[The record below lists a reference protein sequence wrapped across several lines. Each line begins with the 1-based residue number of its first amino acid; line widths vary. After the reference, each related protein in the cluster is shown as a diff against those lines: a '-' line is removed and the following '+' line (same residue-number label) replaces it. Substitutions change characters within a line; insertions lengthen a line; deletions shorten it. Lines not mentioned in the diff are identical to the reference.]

1 MHISQWLGEARVRL
15 GLRVVGAGLL
25 AADAAIHLDLYVNGG
40 FRNIPTIGWLFL
52 FQVIAGFGLA
62 VLVLFP
68 DGRLIAA
75 LGALF
80 AASTLGGY
88 LLSIWFGLFGFH
100 EVRTTAGI
108 VAGLIEIAAFAVLAT
123 VALVPAAPAQARAPA
138 PAGVPGGGA
147 ATGSAGSPNGA
158 GQAGS
163 AAGDRT
169 LMARLQAGVP
179 HVGQVVAGLSA
190 LALVLL
196 IVAVAGAG
204 PGSSSSTTTAGG
216 SGQQLKT
223 TTIHGVTV
231 LTNAKG
237 FTLYWFAPDTP
248 TKSNC
253 NGSCTAYW
261 PPVPGH
267 VSAGPGVTGTVATIT
282 RSDGSSQATYN
293 GHPLYTYVSDT
304 SPGQDSG
311 NNLNISGGLWH
322 DVTVSG

>member
-1 MHISQWLGEARVRL
+1 MHSSQRLGAARVQL

-25 AADAAIHLDLYVNGG
+25 VADAAIHLDLYTNGG

-52 FQVIAGFGLA
+52 LQVIAGFGLA
-62 VLVLFP
+62 ILVLFP
-68 DGRLIAA
+68 GGRLMAA
-75 LGALF
+75 LGAGF
-80 AASTLGGY
+80 AVATLGGY

-108 VAGLIEIAAFAVLAT
+108 VAGLIEIAAFAVLAP
-123 VALVPAAPAQARAPA
+123 VALTPAEPAK
-138 PAGVPGGGA
+138 AGVPAHAGVSARGGASGGGGA
-147 ATGSAGSPNGA
+147 ANGPGRVA
-158 GQAGS
+158 P
-163 AAGDRT
+163 AADGT
-169 LMARLQAGVP
+169 LMARLQAGIP
-179 HVGQVVAGLSA
+179 HAGAVVAGLSA

-196 IVAVAGAG
+196 IIAVAGAG
-204 PGSSSSTTTAGG
+204 SGATTAGG
-216 SGQQLKT
+216 SGQELKT

-237 FTLYWFAPDTP
+237 FTLYSFAPDTA
-248 TKSNC
+248 TKSVC
-253 NGSCTAYW
+253 NGSCAQYW

-267 VSAGPGVTGTVATIT
+267 VRAGPGVTGTIGTIT

-311 NNLNISGGLWH
+311 NNLNINGGLWH
-322 DVTVSG
+322 DVTASG